1 MRPLIP
7 CLLCLLWL
15 AGCSVGHPLMIDDNT
30 PVPKQFIEPLC
41 DKAAGGRFS
50 SFHWDGNIPTHWD
63 GGSSWALD
71 AGGYVIGVDCTIT
84 AFESGWPETL
94 TVRGSI
100 YDPVAEPLRTLLQ
113 ERR

>member
-30 PVPKQFIEPLC
+30 PVPKQLIEPLC
-41 DKAAGGRFS
+41 VKAAGGKFS

-63 GGSSWALD
+63 GGASWELD
-71 AGGYVIGVDCTIT
+71 TEGYVIGVECTIT
-84 AFESGWPETL
+84 AFEAGWPETL

-100 YDPVAEPLRTLLQ
+100 YDPVAAPLRTLLQ